1 MEEEAAAAIQML
13 EVDWAGVRGGQG
25 QGVLTLEARLDPVF
39 VAGAFTVA
47 VVGAIA
53 AGR

>member
-1 MEEEAAAAIQML
+1 ML
-13 EVDWAGVRGGQG
+13 EVDWAGLGRGQG
-25 QGVLTLEARLDPVF
+25 QGFLTLEVRLDPVF